1 MSLFSSFPM
10 RELISW
16 PDILGAAARMEAVT
30 VKTPTGLPL
39 FKESNSYLTVV
50 KKYNLDDY
58 AIADVENVAVARLKH
73 LVQMLRGYAAAR
85 FHLLNPKDSLKP
97 HCQVSALTHI
107 WTVQLF
113 PKIRTLP
120 QLFVANVA
128 ALISR

>member
-1 MSLFSSFPM
+1 M

-73 LVQMLRGYAAAR
+73 LVQMLRGYTAAR

-113 PKIRTLP
+113 PKIWTLP